1 MRENLPVLLLR
12 KIVLLPYQEV
22 RLELNSDMSKRLI
35 DLAIESYSNKIL
47 VICPTNGLEKNPT
60 ENDLPKL
67 GVITK
72 IKSRIELPN
81 GNYRINLSGLNRV
94 QIYDYQNDSE
104 EDNILISTVKRIYID
119 NSNESE
125 EAALLRTLKAQ
136 VKRFIS
142 VNPEADN
149 SVINAIETINDLDM
163 LTDIVANFLPL
174 DRKKKQ
180 DYMNEFDYVVRAENL
195 VKEINLEIEV
205 LNLEDKIEEEIRDSF
220 DKEQREYIVKQKINK
235 LYEELGVSADKQT
248 EVSDYSEKIQNLD
261 IPEKTYKKLLNEVR
275 KYSYTSEANP
285 DSSVIRN
292 YLDTILDLPWNIY
305 SNDEEDL
312 HKIKKELDKSHYGLE
327 EIKERI
333 LEFIAIKKK
342 TTSLN
347 APILCLVGP
356 PGTGKT
362 TLGISISKALNREFY
377 KISVGGL
384 NDPAELIGHKRTYLG
399 SSPGKIIQGLKK
411 CGTSNPVFLIDEVD
425 KIVSDY
431 KGDPAAVLLEIL
443 DPSQND
449 TFVDNYVEE
458 PFDLSKILFILT
470 ANDITSIPAALKDR
484 LEIIQI
490 SSYTESEKMDIAK
503 KYLIPAISHEYNI
516 QKLTFKDDA
525 LDLIINNYTKESGVR
540 ELERVIQKI
549 FRNIIINNSRTK
561 TITVEKTKDILG
573 PYKYFEPI
581 NSHISPG
588 TVSTLGV
595 NHTSGVVVNV
605 ESIMIPGNGNIY
617 VSGNVDESIKESVEI
632 AFTYIKAHTK
642 KLEVSDMLINNND
655 FYVNALKYNVK
666 KEGSSGGVAFVTS
679 LISLLLNKEIDSKYG
694 FTGEISLHGNI
705 YKVGGIKEKLIG
717 ASNAGYKKVYIPI
730 DNSIDLETIPE
741 EIKEKITIKCV
752 SNYQEIYDDLFK

>member
-22 RLELNSDMSKRLI
+22 RLELNNDMSKRLI

-47 VICPTNGLEKNPT
+47 VICPNNGLEKTPT

-94 QIYDYQNDSE
+94 LIYNYENDPE

-142 VNPEADN
+142 INPESDN
-149 SVINAIETINDLDM
+149 SIMSAIDTISDLDM

-174 DRKKKQ
+174 DRKKKT
-180 DYMNEFDYVVRAENL
+180 DYMNEFDYIVRAENL
-195 VKEINLEIEV
+195 IKEINLEIEV
-205 LNLEDKIEEEIRDSF
+205 LSLEGKIEEEIRDSF

-248 EVSDYSEKIQNLD
+248 EVSDYSERIQNLD
-261 IPEKTYKKLLNEVR
+261 IPEKTYKKLLNEVK

-292 YLDTILDLPWNIY
+292 YLDTVLDLPWNIY
-305 SNDEEDL
+305 SEDEQDL

-333 LEFIAIKKK
+333 LEFIAIQKK

-384 NDPAELIGHKRTYLG
+384 NDPTELTGHKRTYLG

-443 DPSQND
+443 DPSQNN

-470 ANDITSIPAALKDR
+470 ANDISSIPAALKDR

-490 SSYTESEKMDIAK
+490 SSYTEKEKVDIAK
-503 KYLIPAISHEYNI
+503 KYLIPAISQEYNVK
-516 QKLTFKDDA
+516 KLTFKDEA
-525 LDLIINNYTKESGVR
+525 LNLIIDNYTKESGVR

-549 FRNIIINNSRTK
+549 FRNIIINNSSTK
-561 TITVEKTKDILG
+561 TITIEKVRNILG
-573 PYKYFEPI
+573 PYKYFETESKDPAI
-581 NSHISPG
+581 G
-588 TVSTLGV
+588 TVSILGV
-595 NHTSGVVVNV
+595 NPSGGVIVNI
-605 ESIMIPGNGNIY
+605 ESIMLPGTGKICITGNIE
-617 VSGNVDESIKESVEI
+617 DSIKESVEI

-642 KLEVSDMLINNND
+642 KLAVSDMLINNND

-666 KEGSSGGVAFVTS
+666 KCGSSGGVAFVTS
-679 LISLLLNKEIDSKYG
+679 LISLLLDKEINPKIG

-717 ASNAGYKKVYIPI
+717 AGNSGYERVYIPK
-730 DNSIDLETIPE
+730 DNEIDLETIPN
-741 EIKEKITIKCV
+741 EIKDKLEIKCV
-752 SNYQEIYDDLFK
+752 SKYQEIYDDLFK

>member
-22 RLELNSDMSKRLI
+22 RLELNNEMSKRLI
-35 DLAIESYSNKIL
+35 DLAVESYSSKIL
-47 VICPTNGLEKNPT
+47 VICPPNGLEKSPT
-60 ENDLPKL
+60 EKDLPKL
-67 GVITK
+67 GVLTK

-94 QIYDYQNDSE
+94 LIYNYQNDPLE
-104 EDNILISTVKRIYID
+104 ESILISNVKRIYID
-119 NSNESE
+119 NANESE
-125 EAALLRTLKAQ
+125 EAALLRTLKSQ

-142 VNPEADN
+142 VNPESDN
-149 SVINAIETINDLDM
+149 SIISAIDTITDLDM

-174 DRKKKQ
+174 DRKKKS
-180 DYMNEFDYVVRAENL
+180 DYMNEFDYIVRAENL

-248 EVSDYSEKIQNLD
+248 EVTDYSERIQSLD
-261 IPEKTYKKLLNEVR
+261 IPEKTYKKLTNEIR

-292 YLDTILDLPWNIY
+292 YLDTVLDLPWNTY
-305 SNDEEDL
+305 SQDEEDL
-312 HKIKKELDKSHYGLE
+312 TKIKKELDKSHYGLE
-327 EIKERI
+327 EIKQRI

-362 TLGISISKALNREFY
+362 TLGISISNALNREFY

-384 NDPAELIGHKRTYLG
+384 NDPSELTGHKRTYLG

-443 DPSQND
+443 DPSQNN
-449 TFVDNYVEE
+449 TFVDNYIEE

-470 ANDITSIPAALKDR
+470 ANDISSIPAALKDR

-490 SSYTESEKMDIAK
+490 SSYTAKEKVYIAK
-503 KYLIPAISHEYNI
+503 KYLIPAITQEYNVK
-516 QKLTFKDDA
+516 KLTFKDDA

-549 FRNIIINNSRTK
+549 FRNIIINNSSTK
-561 TITVEKTKDILG
+561 TITIEKVRSILG
-573 PYKYFEPI
+573 PYKYFEKD
-581 NSHISPG
+581 NKDVSVG

-595 NHTSGVVVNV
+595 NPSGGVIVNI
-605 ESIMIPGNGNIY
+605 ESIMIPGEGHIN
-617 VSGNVDESIKESVEI
+617 VTGNVEESIKESVEI
-632 AFTYIKAHTK
+632 AYTYIKAHTK
-642 KLEVSDMLINNND
+642 KLGISDMLIHNND
-655 FYVNALKYNVK
+655 FYINALKYNVK

-679 LISLLLNKEIDSKYG
+679 LISLLLDKEVNPKVG

-717 ASNAGYKKVYIPI
+717 ASNAGYERVYIPK
-730 DNSIDLETIPE
+730 DNSIDLESIPND
-741 EIKEKITIKCV
+741 ILEKLDIRCV
-752 SNYQEIYDDLFK
+752 SKYQEIYDDLFK

>member
-22 RLELNSDMSKRLI
+22 RLELNSEMSKHLI
-35 DLAIESYSNKIL
+35 DLAIDSYSSKIL
-47 VICPTNGLEKNPT
+47 VICPTNGLEKSPT

-94 QIYDYQNDSE
+94 LIYDYQNDSE
-104 EDNILISTVKRIYID
+104 EENILISTVKRIYID

-174 DRKKKQ
+174 DRKKKN

-305 SNDEEDL
+305 SEDEQDL

-384 NDPAELIGHKRTYLG
+384 NDPAELVGHKRTYLG

-443 DPSQND
+443 DPSQNN
-449 TFVDNYVEE
+449 TFVDNYIEE

-470 ANDITSIPAALKDR
+470 ANDISSIPSALKDR

-490 SSYTESEKMDIAK
+490 SSYTEAEKEDIAK
-503 KYLIPAISHEYNI
+503 KYLIPAISQEYNVK
-516 QKLTFKDDA
+516 KLTFKDEA
-525 LDLIINNYTKESGVR
+525 LDLIIKNYTKESGVR

-561 TITVEKTKDILG
+561 TITIEKAKEILG
-573 PYKYFEPI
+573 PYKYYEPD
-581 NSHISPG
+581 NKHLSPG

-595 NHTSGVVVNV
+595 NRSSGIVVNI
-605 ESIMIPGNGNIY
+605 ESIMIPGNGNIL
-617 VSGNVDESIKESVEI
+617 VSGNVDESTKESVEL
-632 AFTYIKAHTK
+632 AFTYVKAHTK
-642 KLEVSDMLINNND
+642 KLGVSDMLINNND
-655 FYVNALKYNVK
+655 FYINALKYSVK

-679 LISLLLNKEIDSKYG
+679 IISLLLNKEIDTKYA

-717 ASNAGYKKVYIPI
+717 ASNAGYNRVYIPI
-730 DNSIDLETIPE
+730 DNSNDLESIPD
-741 EIKEKITIKCV
+741 EIKEKIEIKCV